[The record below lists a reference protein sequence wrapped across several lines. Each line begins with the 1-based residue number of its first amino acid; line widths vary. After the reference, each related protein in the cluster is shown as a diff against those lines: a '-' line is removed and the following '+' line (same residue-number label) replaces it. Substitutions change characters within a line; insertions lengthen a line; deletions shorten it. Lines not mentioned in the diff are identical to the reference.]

1 MFRQLAGSQRRTSR
15 LVTTLLVAALLLALP
30 GGTALAA
37 DPPVLSVMTQT
48 VNLSGTTTFHVPVY
62 LDTGGNTL
70 SLAMFAVDYDNV
82 CLSFDSETDSNNDG
96 VPDAVSGLPAN
107 ASTSFWHA
115 DYTGDGQPDIALLIG
130 PNGSTGALPAFV
142 DDAAVATLEF
152 TVQEGCVDYTGGS
165 IDAVFSFPTTNNPK
179 MPRFANERG
188 KKVNAG
194 VPVPGTYTIE
204 FNGIP
209 GDIYLNLED
218 EDGVAE
224 NQAPDTLIG
233 TFSVFDAGDHIFTLS
248 EAAGCAHDG
257 NFAVKIAGN
266 QLLTKGPYDYE
277 EQASYNI
284 CVHVA
289 DEGGLSVDEPFVVD
303 VQDMAE
309 APTEIRSVDPSN
321 SSVEDTS
328 IDEGLGA
335 HAVVSRLT
343 TMDEDGGETFTYSL
357 AACAGADNGVFE
369 IAGDLLQAKA
379 QLDFEQRAAYNI
391 CVRSTD
397 SDALYVDWRFTIRVN
412 NINDSPQALSDNSA
426 AAPLVVFAGEK
437 TIIDVLG
444 NDIDPDGTG
453 LTVHTLMQPSQNFV
467 SIQQPLMK
475 YVEILPAQTYSKT
488 YDFMYAAWDGT
499 VDSNIANVWTYVVGK
514 DAAGD
519 CNFDGE
525 VDAADFAATSLEIF
539 DNDTG
544 IGWWLTYTGS
554 HEGSPA
560 GCDSNGLRN
569 GMKDDQPSVDSADLV
584 CTVRLFFGETCEGVY
599 GAAVMDG
606 ASASLSIGS
615 GLSAAAGQPVA
626 VPIVL
631 DTAGQPVA
639 AAAFALEY
647 DPAVFS
653 LNPADGDAD
662 GVPDAVHLFLPAN
675 VAKAVRVDAQAGKVQ
690 VVVFG
695 ANLPLPLLS
704 DGVLASI
711 DLEARGDAASGIST
725 LGLTTVSLGSNQGQ
739 GVPVSAAG
747 STVVIGGGGLYLP
760 TIQWN

>member
-1 MFRQLAGSQRRTSR
+1 MAWQPARSQRWTDRF
-15 LVTTLLVAALLLALP
+15 VMMLLVAALLLALP

-37 DPPVLSVMTQT
+37 TPPVVSVMTQT
-48 VNLSGTTTFHVPVY
+48 INLSGTTKFQVPVY
-62 LDTGGNTL
+62 LDTGGHTL
-70 SLAMFAVDYDNV
+70 SLAMFAVDYDNG
-82 CLSFDSETDSNNDG
+82 CLTFDAATDSNNDG

-115 DYTGDGQPDIALLIG
+115 DYNGDGQPEVALLIG

-152 TVQEGCVDYTGGS
+152 TVKEACVDNTGGS
-165 IDAVFSFPTTNNPK
+165 IDAVFSFPVTSKPK
-179 MPRFANERG
+179 MPRFANEGG

-194 VPVPGTYTIE
+194 VPVAGTYTIE
-204 FNGIP
+204 FNKIP
-209 GDIYLNLED
+209 GDID
-218 EDGVAE
+218 VIWSDSDGVPE

-233 TFSVFDAGDHIFTLS
+233 VLTVNDAGAHVFTLS

-257 NFAVKIAGN
+257 NFAVKIVGN

-277 EQASYNI
+277 GQASYNI
-284 CVHVA
+284 CVHAA
-289 DEGGLSVDEPFVVD
+289 DEGGLSVDEPSVVH
-303 VQDMAE
+303 VQDMPE
-309 APTEIRSVDPSN
+309 APTEIRSVDPN
-321 SSVEDTS
+321 NPSVADTS

-343 TMDEDGGETFTYSL
+343 TIDEDGGETFTYSL

-379 QLDFEQRAAYNI
+379 ELDFEQRAAYNI

-397 SDALYVDWRFTIRVN
+397 SDALFVDWRFTIRVN
-412 NINDSPQALSDNSA
+412 DLNDSPVALSDNSA

-437 TIIDVLG
+437 TVIDVLD
-444 NDIDPDGTG
+444 NDTDPDGTG
-453 LTVHTLMQPSQNFV
+453 LTVGGVWQPSQNFV
-467 SIQQPLMK
+467 TIQAPPDF
-475 YVEILPAQTYSKT
+475 VDILPSIGYKGP
-488 YDFMYAAWDGT
+488 YDFYYWATDG
-499 VDSNIANVWTYVVGK
+499 IANSGQATVWTYVVGK

-544 IGWWLTYTGS
+544 IGWWLTYTGG

-569 GMKDDQPSVDSADLV
+569 GMKGDQPSVDSADLV

-599 GAAVMDG
+599 GAAELDG

-615 GLSAAAGQPVA
+615 GLSATAGQPVA

-631 DTAGQPVA
+631 DTAGRPVA
-639 AAAFALEY
+639 AVAFSLGY

-653 LNPADGDAD
+653 LNAADGDAD
-662 GVPDAVHLFLPAN
+662 GVPDAVRLFLPVG
-675 VAKAVRVDAQAGKVQ
+675 VAKAVRVDAQTGKVN
-690 VVVFG
+690 VVAFG
-695 ANLPLPLLS
+695 AGLPLPLLQ

-711 DLEARGDAASGIST
+711 ELHVKGDAASGIST
-725 LGLTTVSLGSNQGQ
+725 LGLTTASLGSDRGQ
-739 GVPVSAAG
+739 GVPVAAAG
-747 STVVIGGGGLYLP
+747 SAVVIGSGGLYLP
-760 TIQWN
+760 AIQWN